1 MIWTSASDLRA
12 TEGILT
18 LKGMPMQDEEDDE
31 EDDDEG
37 APKRGQ
43 KRLKRSRFVD
53 DIAAV
58 DEEEDDEEEEVGA
71 AVARPSCPHAHAP
84 CLLCHDLCCCPPAG
98 FHLTASKLTHPS
110 FAPIVLFSPGC
121 CVPQPP

>member
-1 MIWTSASDLRA
+1 MRYRYYTLSSFPSIHVVICITASDLRA
-12 TEGILT
+12 TRGILT
-18 LKGMPMQDEEDDE
+18 LEGTPMQDEEDDE
-31 EDDDEG
+31 DGDDED

-71 AVARPSCPHAHAP
+71 EVARRTCSHAHAP
-84 CLLCHDLCCCPPAG
+84 M
-98 FHLTASKLTHPS
+98 S
-110 FAPIVLFSPGC
+110 FVS
-121 CVPQPP
+121 

>member
-1 MIWTSASDLRA
+1 MRYRYCTLSRFPSIQTMICTPASDLSA

-31 EDDDEG
+31 EDDDED

-71 AVARPSCPHAHAP
+71 EVARRTCSHAHAP
-84 CLLCHDLCCCPPAG
+84 M
-98 FHLTASKLTHPS
+98 S
-110 FAPIVLFSPGC
+110 FVS
-121 CVPQPP
+121 